1 MGRKPLS
8 QAQREQRGRDIRDA
22 ARKLYE
28 TQAYEAIKVAGIARE
43 AGVAKGTVFL
53 YYPSKE
59 ALFAALAADLLGSWF
74 SEFGG
79 RIEAAIDG
87 GIHADVERFLDEMN
101 SSFSDFHW
109 LPRLMLDID
118 CRLSPGEA
126 GHQEYRERCL
136 EIMDA
141 GGELLESYFPYL
153 EAGTGPRIFSRF
165 LALLPAVA
173 GFGGHWQSYVIMAES
188 NSEDPAIRR
197 SGGSPARDF
206 YIHSVRR
213 ILKGFSLQ

>member
-28 TQAYEAIKVAGIARE
+28 AQAYEAIKVAGIARE

-153 EAGTGPRIFSRF
+153 EAGTGPRIFSRSWPCCLRWRA
-165 LALLPAVA
+165 LAATGNPMSLWRNQIPKTPRS
-173 GFGGHWQSYVIMAES
+173 G
-188 NSEDPAIRR
+188 DPAAARPGISTSTA
-197 SGGSPARDF
+197 SGE
-206 YIHSVRR
+206 Y
-213 ILKGFSLQ
+213 